1 MNQAPKNNLWR
12 EKDKIGHAPRA
23 AASRQA
29 DAIKPAGDAA
39 RNWIR
44 EQTVAGQVGF
54 VRANDRPLRGG
65 ERQIRRGH
73 EIIRLVRPTARGK
86 NQIRSQL
93 CNRRWRRVR
102 RAGFKRAQIRRTAVK
117 RKTQVRA
124 DIDAAA
130 EHAAHNENY
139 IYK

>member
-65 ERQIRRGH
+65 ERQIRSEEHTSELQSLRH
-73 EIIRLVRPTARGK
+73 LVCRLLLENNQKRVTALGAL
-86 NQIRSQL
+86 SWWL
-93 CNRRWRRVR
+93 WSL
-102 RAGFKRAQIRRTAVK
+102 AFL
-117 RKTQVRA
+117 
-124 DIDAAA
+124 AAPLLR
-130 EHAAHNENY
+130 
-139 IYK
+139 